1 MQKNTF
7 NAKEQEEKRKLFPYK
22 WELIVI
28 LWVAYF
34 LNQGDRQIFNVV
46 IPLIKADLMLD
57 DVQIGLVATLFTL
70 VYGILVPVAGFAGDL
85 FRRKWIIFFSLLIF
99 SIGTLFT
106 GFASGIVLLIV
117 LRSITTGGGEA
128 FYYPAA
134 TSLIGQFHKKTRAM
148 AMSIHQTSLYVG
160 IVASGFIAGYIG
172 ENFGWQMAFLSFGLV
187 GILWAFVVLWR
198 VKDTPMPKDE
208 LNENGEK
215 PSFIEIVK
223 AVFSRKTVYFLSLAF
238 GCMCFVN
245 VGYLTWMPT
254 YLHEKFNMSLSA
266 AGLHSTLYHFL
277 FAFFGVMLGARIS
290 DRLAL
295 KRRRIRMEIEIIG
308 LLLGAPFI
316 YWMGIADSKLWC
328 YVAMGLFGVFR
339 GIYDSNLFAA
349 LFDVIEPRY
358 RSSSMGI
365 MLAFAFIVGALA
377 PVILGKIKTV
387 ANMETGIMFL
397 AGFYLLGAVLIFI
410 GLKFFFNKN
419 YYEENL
425 ITQNS

>member
-1 MQKNTF
+1 MRRVKI
-7 NAKEQEEKRKLFPYK
+7 AYK
-22 WELIVI
+22 WQLVTI

-46 IPLIKADLMLD
+46 IPLIKEDLQIN
-57 DVQIGLVATLFTL
+57 DVQIGLVATMFTL
-70 VYGILVPVAGFAGDL
+70 VYGIMVPIAGFAGDIL
-85 FRRKWIIFFSLLIF
+85 RRKWIIFFSLLIF
-99 SIGTLFT
+99 SVGTLFT
-106 GFASGIVLLIV
+106 GFSNGIILLI
-117 LRSITTGGGEA
+117 LFRSIATGGGEA

-134 TSLIGQFHKKTRAM
+134 TSLLGQFHQKTRAM

-172 ENFGWQMAFLSFGLV
+172 ENYGWRMAFLSFGLV
-187 GILWAFVVLWR
+187 GILWALVVWFK
-198 VKDTPMPKDE
+198 VQDTPMPEDDI
-208 LNENGEK
+208 NEEVKTPGLW
-215 PSFIEIVK
+215 EITR

-290 DRLAL
+290 DKLAF
-295 KRRRIRMEIEIIG
+295 KRKQIRMEIEIIG

-316 YWMGIADSKLWC
+316 YWIGIADNNLWC

-339 GIYDSNLFAA
+339 GMYDSNLFAA

-358 RSSSMGI
+358 RASSMGI
-365 MLAFAFIVGALA
+365 MLSFGFIIGALA
-377 PVILGKIKTV
+377 PIVLGWVKTV
-387 ANMETGIMFL
+387 AGLEKGIAL
-397 AGFYLLGAVLIFI
+397 LSVFYLLGAILIFI
-410 GLKFFFNKN
+410 GLKLFFHKN
-419 YYEENL
+419 YYREEL
-425 ITQNS
+425 IN